1 MKRIEGDAHYLTK
14 QAYCHC
20 NVKWSHKHQEKNM
33 NLDKENID
41 DVYSNEHFDIDNL
54 NRLKKMLGNQIE
66 MRFQIE
72 KRKTFLKRWNIC
84 VIKNKSIKKII

>member
-1 MKRIEGDAHYLTK
+1 
-14 QAYCHC
+14 
-20 NVKWSHKHQEKNM
+20 M

-72 KRKTFLKRWNIC
+72 KRKTFLKR
-84 VIKNKSIKKII
+84 